1 MDAFQVHTTF
11 VNQLRT
17 LNATQQDVQKSVSF
31 AMRHIDNHEDLWSC
45 IMQACHEASLNL
57 KMNILYFI
65 ESLCE
70 MSSSVGPEPY
80 YVQHLARDLRALV
93 NLLVPDSREGL
104 LNLYGTKQVIR
115 NWRNRRFIN
124 QDAFD
129 VADALLERRQ
139 DWSHVE
145 QNGTPGTPI
154 REDKYVKGDAIGR
167 MSKQQRIDRMNE
179 DRERQ
184 KRLREQRWI
193 LPIPPVAVQHRLA
206 STLPATLSVN
216 DAALDKEFDDIWET
230 TSDWNEDD
238 DDAINEE
245 NDLCFPGVLFRQG
258 INRGGGDR

>member
-45 IMQACHEASLNL
+45 IIQACQEASLNL

-80 YVQHLARDLRALV
+80 YVQHLARDLRTLV

-104 LNLYGTKQVIR
+104 LNLYGTKQVVR
-115 NWRNRRFIN
+115 NWRNRRFIDQN
-124 QDAFD
+124 AFD
-129 VADALLERRQ
+129 GADELLRRRQ
-139 DWSHVE
+139 QWSHIE
-145 QNGTPGTPI
+145 QNGSPERLARADGQP
-154 REDKYVKGDAIGR
+154 KADAIGR

-193 LPIPPVAVQHRLA
+193 LPTPPAATQHRLA
-206 STLPATLSVN
+206 TTLPATLSAN
-216 DAALDKEFDDIWET
+216 EAALDKEFDDAWET

-238 DDAINEE
+238 DDAIDEE
-245 NDLCFPGVLFRQG
+245 NDLCFPGVTLGR
-258 INRGGGDR
+258 RRPYEEEPP